1 MRHRPVRRAF
11 RLPIPLVFLA
21 VLLGIFQ
28 SVQATTQPSPIEAF
42 RAYNEAI
49 LRARQLSDLD
59 PYVVSRGIAQRAN
72 LIKALSGQS
81 RHPREIEDTLLG
93 IIQKETRS
101 LELTSVREDPS
112 LVRTPLPNGGQRA
125 YLIADGVQLDT
136 GAATR
141 IEPVMEWEE
150 GTWKYAGR
158 RGALQGLDA
167 GSPSIAPYKPEL
179 KPSVPRTLPADNQRA
194 RP

>member
-1 MRHRPVRRAF
+1 MTHRSPRRGL
-11 RLPIPLVFLA
+11 RLPLPLVFLA
-21 VLLGIFQ
+21 ALLGTFHGI
-28 SVQATTQPSPIEAF
+28 QATTSPSPAEAF

-59 PYVVSRGIAQRAN
+59 LHVVRRGITQRAM

-81 RHPREIEDTLLG
+81 RHPREIEDMLLG

-101 LELTSVREDPS
+101 LELKLVREDQAQLRS
-112 LVRTPLPNGGQRA
+112 QLQHDGQRA
-125 YLIADGVQLDT
+125 YLLVDAVDLNT

-150 GTWKYAGR
+150 GAWKYAGR
-158 RGALQGLDA
+158 RGALTDGT
-167 GSPSIAPYKPEL
+167 PPIAPYKPDL
-179 KPSVPRTLPADNQRA
+179 KPSIPRTPPADNQRA
-194 RP
+194 SP